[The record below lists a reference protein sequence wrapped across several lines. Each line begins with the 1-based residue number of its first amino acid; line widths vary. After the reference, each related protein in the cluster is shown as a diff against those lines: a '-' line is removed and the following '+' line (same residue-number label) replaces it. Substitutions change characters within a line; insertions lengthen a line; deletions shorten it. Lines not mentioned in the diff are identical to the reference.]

1 VTEPLPVSR
10 VGDIEAEPAEDR
22 WLVEGLWT
30 RRAVGV
36 LGGPPKALKSWL
48 GLDLALSVASGTDC
62 LSRFPAR
69 ETGPVLAYLAEDAGE
84 EVRARTAA
92 LAKGRGLSLDDLDLF
107 VITSPVLWL
116 DDPEHRERLAGTI
129 EELRPKLLLLDPL
142 VRLHR
147 QDENDVR
154 SVSALLGHLRELNR
168 TYDLAVVLVH
178 HTSKKERAH
187 PGQALRGSGDIYA
200 WLDAGLYLAKKKK
213 SGILLTVEHRSA
225 PAPDPMGLTLVTGR
239 DGTAR
244 LVVSDVDP
252 ERRHDVGDLADAAL
266 DVIAKAGDPITRSAL
281 RARLGVR
288 NERLGRILAALES
301 NRRIERT
308 NGGWAVRTAAGRDD
322 DPTPE
327 LPFGRSTS

>member
-1 VTEPLPVSR
+1 MTASLPFRR
-10 VGDIEAEPAEDR
+10 VGEIEAAPEEAR

-36 LGGPPKALKSWL
+36 LGGPPKALKSFV
-48 GLDLALSVASGTDC
+48 GLDLAISVASGTDC
-62 LSRFPAR
+62 LSHFPVR
-69 ETGPVLAYLAEDAGE
+69 ETGPALAYLAEDAEE

-92 LAKGRGLSLDDLDLF
+92 LARGRGLDLDELDLF
-107 VITSPVLWL
+107 LVTSPVLWL
-116 DDPEHRERLAGTI
+116 DEPEHRERLARTI

-154 SVSALLGHLRELNR
+154 SVSALLGHLRALNR
-168 TYDLAVVLVH
+168 SYDLAVVLVH

-187 PGQALRGSGDIYA
+187 PGQALRGSSDIYA
-200 WLDAGLYLAKKKK
+200 WLDAGLYLAKKK

-225 PAPDPMGLTLVTGR
+225 PAPDPMGLELVTGS

-244 LVVSDVDP
+244 LVVSDAG
-252 ERRHDVGDLADAAL
+252 RQNAHHGGGDLADAAL
-266 DVIAKAGDPITRSAL
+266 REIQMAGEPITRSAL

-288 NERLGRILAALES
+288 NERLGRVLSGLER
-301 NRRIERT
+301 NRRIVRT
-308 NGGWAVRTAAGRDD
+308 NGGWSVPRPPKGHDT
-322 DPTPE
+322 TPE
-327 LPFGRSTS
+327 LPFD

>member
-10 VGDIEAEPAEDR
+10 VGDLEAKPEGER

-36 LGGPPKALKSWL
+36 LGGPPKAFKTWV
-48 GLDLALSVASGTDC
+48 GLDLALSVASGTPC
-62 LSRFPAR
+62 LSRFPVM
-69 ETGPVLAYLAEDAGE
+69 ETGPVLAYLAEDPGE

-92 LAKGRGLSLDDLDLF
+92 LAKGRGLTLDALDLF

-116 DDPEHRERLAGTI
+116 DDQEHRERLRKTI
-129 EELRPKLLLLDPL
+129 EVLRPKLLLLDPL

-154 SVSALLGHLRELNR
+154 AVSALLGHLRELNR
-168 TYDLAVVLVH
+168 TFDLAVVLVH
-178 HTSKKERAH
+178 HTSKKERAC

-200 WLDAGLYLAKKKK
+200 WLDAGLFLAKRKN
-213 SGILLTVEHRSA
+213 GILLTVEHRSA
-225 PAPDPMGLTLVTGR
+225 PAPEPLDLSLVTG

-244 LVVSDVDP
+244 LSVSEPGP
-252 ERRHDVGDLADAAL
+252 ENEREAAGDLADAAL
-266 DVIAKAGDPITRSAL
+266 DEIEKAGEPVTRSAL
-281 RARLGVR
+281 RTRLGVR
-288 NERLGRILAALES
+288 NERLGRILKTLE
-301 NRRIERT
+301 REGRIERT
-308 NGGWAVRTAAGRDD
+308 NSGWTIQRRPEDH

-327 LPFGRSTS
+327 LPFA

>member
-1 VTEPLPVSR
+1 MTAPLPVSR
-10 VGDIEAEPAEDR
+10 VADIRAEPAEER

-36 LGGPPKALKSWL
+36 LGGPPKTGKSWC
-48 GLDLALSVASGTDC
+48 GLDLAISVASGTDC
-62 LSRFPAR
+62 LSRFPVR
-69 ETGPVLAYLAEDAGE
+69 ETGPVLAYLAEDAE
-84 EVRARTAA
+84 EQVRSRTAA
-92 LAKGRGLSLDDLDLF
+92 LAKGRGLALDDLDLF
-107 VITSPVLWL
+107 LITSPVLWL
-116 DDPEHRERLAGTI
+116 DEAEHRDRLASTI

-147 QDENDVR
+147 QDENDAR

-187 PGQALRGSGDIYA
+187 PGQALRGSGDIHA
-200 WLDAGLYLAKKKK
+200 WLDVGLYLAKKK
-213 SGILLTVEHRSA
+213 SGIVLTVEHRSA
-225 PAPDPMGLTLVTGR
+225 PAPDPMTFDLVTGK

-244 LVVSDVDP
+244 LSVSDADA
-252 ERRHDVGDLADAAL
+252 ENRGEIVGDLADAAL
-266 DVIAKAGDPITRSAL
+266 DEIGKATEPITRSAL

-288 NERLGRILAALES
+288 NERLGRILSSLER

-308 NGGWAVRTAAGRDD
+308 NGGWSIRRSAGKREDA
-322 DPTPE
+322 TPE
-327 LPFGRSTS
+327 LPFA